1 MFLMMILAGLVQV
14 AAAPQTAEAAGL
26 TVTLPS
32 AEDRLRCQ
40 APGLSR
46 PTITTTMQCRVT
58 SFGRPTECTSEPPIV
73 SRSDRRIF
81 QCLAEAHRFR
91 TASGSPARPNIEI
104 PLTAVSA
111 FRP

>member
-26 TVTLPS
+26 TLIPPS
-32 AEDRLRCQ
+32 AEERLRCQ

-46 PTITTTMQCRVT
+46 PSLTVTMQCRVT
-58 SFGRPTECTSEPPIV
+58 SFGRPTDCTSEPIV
-73 SRSDRRIF
+73 STSDRRIF
-81 QCLAEAHRFR
+81 KCLAEAHRFR
-91 TASGSPARPNIEI
+91 AASGSPARPNVEI